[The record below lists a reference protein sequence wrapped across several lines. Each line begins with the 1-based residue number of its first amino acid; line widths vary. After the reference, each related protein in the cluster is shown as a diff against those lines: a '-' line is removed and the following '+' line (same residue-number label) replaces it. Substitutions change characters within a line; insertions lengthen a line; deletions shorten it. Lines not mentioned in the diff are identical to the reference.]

1 MSVTSAM
8 STTHTASPVEASRAA
23 AELPLAGLTVVSLE
37 QAVAAPY
44 ATRQLADLGARVIKI
59 ERPDGGDFAR
69 GYDDTVHGESSYFVW
84 LNRSKESLS
93 LDLKSPQGRQI
104 LGELLED
111 ADVFVQNL
119 GPGATARMGLS
130 AADLAESHP
139 RLIVCDISGYGPD
152 GPWHDRKAY
161 DLLVQAEAGLL
172 SVTGSE
178 EEVAKA
184 GISVADIAA
193 GSFAYSGILASLY
206 TRATTG
212 RAPAVSVSLFEAL
225 VEWMGSPA
233 YYTRYGGSSPRRT
246 GARHA
251 TIAPYGP
258 FVAGDGEAVLL
269 AVQNQ
274 REWLR
279 LCAEVLEVA
288 DLATDP
294 RFARNPDRVAHRDEL
309 EAIIA
314 ACTAEMTADELEK
327 RLEAAGIA
335 HARMNTMD
343 ELWAHPVLA
352 GRDRWRQ
359 VGTPGGEVDALLP
372 PATLSGVEAR
382 MAAVPSAGEHSEAI
396 LAALGRTSVEI
407 AELREAGVI

>member
-1 MSVTSAM
+1 MSEMSEMSEMSAVGLAG
-8 STTHTASPVEASRAA
+8 TAA
-23 AELPLAGLTVVSLE
+23 APAALPLAGLTVVSLE

-93 LDLKSPQGRQI
+93 LDLKSLEGRRI
-104 LGELLED
+104 LRELLDE

-119 GPGATARMGLS
+119 GPGATARMGLA
-130 AADLAESHP
+130 AADLARTHP
-139 RLIVCDISGYGPD
+139 RLIVCDISGYGLD
-152 GPWHDRKAY
+152 GPWRDRKAY

-193 GSFAYSGILASLY
+193 GSFAYSGILAALY
-206 TRATTG
+206 TRTTTG

-258 FVAGDGEAVLL
+258 FAASDGESVLL

-288 DLATDP
+288 DLAGEA
-294 RFARNPDRVAHRDEL
+294 RFARNPDRVAHREEL

-314 ACTAEMTADELEK
+314 ARTAEFTADELEK

-352 GRDRWRQ
+352 GRKRWRE
-359 VGTPGGEVDALLP
+359 VDTPGGEVDALLP
-372 PATLSGVEAR
+372 PATLSGVEPR
-382 MAAVPSAGEHSEAI
+382 MAAVPSAGAHSETI
-396 LAALGRTSVEI
+396 LAALGRTPAEI